1 MEDMEVL
8 MASNRVSSCP
18 CPAVV
23 LNSTVSDEVAD
34 RVVVA
39 KSVDVWVL
47 SATIL
52 VVKLLLVLISCLVTM
67 LLNVESV
74 EIVAYRELFASVWLA
89 VVLAKYWPVEYRA
102 SADNAP

>member
-1 MEDMEVL
+1 
-8 MASNRVSSCP
+8 
-18 CPAVV
+18 
-23 LNSTVSDEVAD
+23 
-34 RVVVA
+34 
-39 KSVDVWVL
+39 VL

-74 EIVAYRELFASVWLA
+74 EMVAYREEFVAVWLA
-89 VVLAKYWPVEYRA
+89 VVLVKYSFVEYSI

>member
-1 MEDMEVL
+1 L
-8 MASNRVSSCP
+8 
-18 CPAVV
+18 
-23 LNSTVSDEVAD
+23 SDEVAD

-39 KSVDVWVL
+39 KRVDVWVL

-74 EIVAYRELFASVWLA
+74 EMVAYREEFVAVWLA
-89 VVLAKYWPVEYRA
+89 VVLVKYSFVEYSI